1 MARGR
6 KPKERKGYFYEIEEQ
21 AVIDYINTEDINE
34 KNKIFNEILFPALT
48 KMIESIIRRYKL
60 YVPDEDFAQ
69 TFNDTISYLM
79 SKIHLYKPVI
89 FEYEEIET
97 VPDGIIPEMIDFEEK
112 KKLFKTANPE
122 SPKYIIVNED
132 DDNIKLYKL
141 EEKRYKAFSY
151 CQTICKN
158 YLMSKGIQYVKSLE
172 RMTSYENISEEF
184 LNDLKYSTDIQD
196 SYLFAEKMIS
206 KTRQEINKMIIS
218 AKTFELNENEIIA
231 GKALVDL
238 FDTWEK
244 LIIGSESNKL
254 QKNIV
259 LYFLREES
267 MMTTKVFRDS
277 MKKFKKLYYDLKE
290 KELQ

>member
-21 AVIDYINTEDINE
+21 AVIDYINSDNE
-34 KNKIFNEILFPALT
+34 KEKNHLFNSILFPAFT

-60 YVPDEDFAQ
+60 YVPDEDFEQ

-79 SKIHLYKPVI
+79 SKISHYKPVI

-97 VPDGIIPEMIDFEEK
+97 IPDGVLPEMVDISDEK
-112 KKLFKTANPE
+112 RLFKNAGPE
-122 SPKYIIVNED
+122 SPKYVIINND
-132 DDNIKLYKL
+132 DDIRIFKL
-141 EEKRYKAFSY
+141 EEKKYKAFSY

-158 YLMSKGIQYVKSLE
+158 YLMSKGIQYAKALE
-172 RMTSYENISEEF
+172 RMTPYDTISEEF
-184 LNDLKYSTDIQD
+184 LNDLRYSTDIQD
-196 SYLFAEKMIS
+196 SYLFAEKMIA
-206 KTRQEINKMIIS
+206 KTRQEIFKMLQS
-218 AKTFELNENEIIA
+218 AQTFELNENEVIA

-244 LIIGSESNKL
+244 LIVGSESNKL

-267 MMTTKVFRDS
+267 MMSTKIFRDS
-277 MKKFKKLYYDLKE
+277 MKKFKKLYYELKQ

>member
-6 KPKERKGYFYEIEEQ
+6 KPKERKGYFYETEEQ
-21 AVIDYINTEDINE
+21 AVIDYIETDDIVE
-34 KNKIFNEILFPALT
+34 KNKIFNNVLFPALT

-60 YVPDEDFAQ
+60 YVPDENFEQ

-79 SKIHLYKPVI
+79 SKIHLYRPVI
-89 FEYEEIET
+89 FEYEEIDT
-97 VPDGIIPEMIDFEEK
+97 VPDGVIPQMIDDDEK
-112 KKLFKTANPE
+112 KALFKNASADSPE
-122 SPKYIIVNED
+122 YIIINVD
-132 DDNIKLYKL
+132 DDIHLYHL

-172 RMTSYENISEEF
+172 RTTSYEKISEDF
-184 LNDLKYSTDIQD
+184 LNDLKYSTEAQD

-206 KTRQEINKMIIS
+206 KTKREIQKMIVS
-218 AKTFELNENEIIA
+218 ASTFDLDEKEVIA
-231 GKALVDL
+231 GQAIVDL
-238 FDTWEK
+238 FDNWQK
-244 LIIGSESNKL
+244 LIVGNESNKL

-259 LYFLREES
+259 LYFLREET
-267 MMTTKVFRDS
+267 MMSTKIFRDN